1 MRWRLIGSFLLV
13 ILIALGTVALVT
25 RYTTQQE
32 VETFLGY
39 GGQIGLENLATSL
52 EDYYAENGSWTGA
65 TDVTAANGSGANS
78 GAGSGASV
86 GAGHGQGQRAGANS
100 DTEETTDAT
109 ESEITSANG
118 NVAGNPAAGPK
129 AEQHIVTDAAGT
141 VVVSPDETEIGTQ
154 LSETVLSQALPLEV
168 NGEIVGYLVP
178 EGGIVELPDDFDEVL
193 IERVNRASLYAALI
207 SGGIAVVLALI
218 LASLIL
224 RPVRSLTRAANQ
236 MGGGDLSQRVTVH
249 GSGELASLGRTF
261 NQMAT
266 SLQDAD
272 ERRQSMTADIAHEL
286 RNPLAI
292 QRAHLEALQDG
303 VYPLTQ
309 DNLALIGEQ
318 NRQLTRLVDD
328 LRTLALADAGELSL
342 NMRNV
347 DLTELCENLASR
359 FQPQADSKAVRI
371 TSSCGPT
378 RLTSRGDKERLQQI
392 LDNLMHNALRYTPE
406 NGMIAVSL
414 QRQGNS
420 AIFSVHNN
428 GPSIPTE
435 VLEHLFERFYRG
447 DKARDRASGGTGLG
461 LAIARKL
468 AEAHGGTL
476 IGENHPSGGVVFKLV
491 LPLS

>member
-39 GGQIGLENLATSL
+39 GGQIGLENLAASL

-65 TDVTAANGSGANS
+65 AEITAANGGGGAGTGS
-78 GAGSGASV
+78 GAGR
-86 GAGHGQGQRAGANS
+86 GQGQRAGANP
-100 DTEETTDAT
+100 DAGPNVTTT
-109 ESEITSANG
+109 
-118 NVAGNPAAGPK
+118 GNPDAGPN
-129 AEQHIVTDAAGT
+129 ADAHIVTDAAGT
-141 VVVSPDETEIGTQ
+141 VVVSPDDAEIGTQ
-154 LSETVLSQALPLEV
+154 ISDIALSQALPLEV
-168 NGEIVGYLVP
+168 NGEVVGYLVP
-178 EGGIVELPDDFDEVL
+178 EGGIVELPDDFDEIL

-207 SGGIAVVLALI
+207 SGGIAILLALI

-224 RPVRSLTRAANQ
+224 RPVRSLTRAVNQ
-236 MGGGDLSQRVTVH
+236 MAGGDLSQRVTVH
-249 GSGELASLGRTF
+249 GSGELASLGQTF

-266 SLQDAD
+266 SLQEAD

-309 DNLALIGEQ
+309 ENLAMIEEQ

-328 LRTLALADAGELSL
+328 LRTLALVDAGELSL
-342 NMRNV
+342 NMRSV
-347 DLTELCENLASR
+347 DLTELCKDLAAR
-359 FQPQADSKAVRI
+359 FQPQADAKSVRI
-371 TSSCGPT
+371 TSNCGAV
-378 RLTSRGDKERLQQI
+378 RLTSQADKERLQQI
-392 LDNLMHNALRYTPE
+392 LDNLLHNALRYTPE
-406 NGMIAVSL
+406 NGLIAISL

-420 AIFSVHNN
+420 AIFSIHNN
-428 GPSIPTE
+428 GPYIPPE

-491 LPLS
+491 LPTG